1 MRPKILNLAGEQST
15 LKNRSAAAFAVTK
28 VRGVRHKAHKELK
41 EEEEEAKLVRNARGA
56 QREKEKEGEGMRKR
70 ENECLLAEKDRIAA
84 MRMTRPCRRS

>member
-41 EEEEEAKLVRNARGA
+41 EEETEKEEEEDETSLVRNARGA
-56 QREKEKEGEGMRKR
+56 QQ
-70 ENECLLAEKDRIAA
+70 
-84 MRMTRPCRRS
+84 